1 MFKINYSQDFF
12 TYNSLPKNSIGT
24 NYASTIFY
32 GDIVHINKPS
42 LFINNR
48 PSIGVFYEK
57 NFLSNFSTSL
67 NINWG
72 ELSTNNAT
80 QNFQSTI
87 LHASIENIIYFK
99 KIRSN
104 QNKIIPFITLGLG
117 RLVFRSYSDLLDK
130 DGNYYNY
137 WEDGSIRDIPSI
149 DSLSNSANFLSRDYV
164 YETSISNDSVNF
176 ENLYIPASIGFLWK
190 FKNVFNAKIFFT
202 YNQLFTDW
210 VDNISNGIND
220 KFISIGLA
228 VSVYFSRDGINYKK
242 EKKQFVNIFENL
254 DSDFDGIK
262 DHDDKCQKTP
272 KNVSILPNGCPVDSD
287 FDGIPDFKD
296 LEPYS
301 KSIILI
307 DDSGRTIKSYQNLNI
322 NLKFDT
328 IINFKIEEF

>member
-1 MFKINYSQDFF
+1 LFKINYSQDFLN
-12 TYNSLPKNSIGT
+12 YNSLPKNSIGI

-104 QNKIIPFITLGLG
+104 QNKIIPFISLGLG
-117 RLVFRSYSDLLDK
+117 ILVFQSYSDLLDK

-164 YETSISNDSVNF
+164 YETSVSNDSVNF
-176 ENLYIPASIGFLWK
+176 GNLYIPVSIGFLWK
-190 FKNVFNAKIFFT
+190 FKNIFNAKIFFT

-210 VDNISNGIND
+210 IDNISNGIND

-242 EKKQFVNIFENL
+242 DKKQFVNIFENL

-262 DHDDKCQKTP
+262 DHNDKCQKTP

-296 LEPYS
+296 IEPYS

-307 DDSGRTIKSYQNLNI
+307 DDSGRTIKSYQNLNT